1 MGWFGFGNKPDPLQD
16 AALAALARKE
26 QQEQLWLEQ
35 LNAEKQDLGILAERI
50 KALTRENEK
59 LKTVESE
66 NQKLKQELS
75 RFQQIKQTAMPET
88 APAVPPTS
96 FFAHISKLPPAN
108 EVKSNPASKPAPAL
122 DPAPKSVP
130 ASKAAL
136 AGAALAGAALA
147 GESKPTLAFKP
158 APASAPTSKATPANE
173 SKTIIDSKAATASD
187 SKPVPA
193 PKSAPA
199 SNPTP
204 KPAPVS
210 KPAPASNPTRETA
223 PASKSAPASNPTPE
237 PAPASKS
244 APASNPTPEPA
255 RASKAAPALT
265 PDPAPVPVE
274 ATGGSGIPTGDATKG
289 AKLFKAKC
297 AQCHTCE
304 PGGSSKQGPALHGII
319 GRPAGSIGYDF
330 TSAVKDSKIVWNDEH
345 LFKFMLAPKKYVPGT
360 KMVFAGLKKEAER
373 ADIIAYIGKQSE

>member
-1 MGWFGFGNKPDPLQD
+1 MG
-16 AALAALARKE
+16 
-26 QQEQLWLEQ
+26 
-35 LNAEKQDLGILAERI
+35 
-50 KALTRENEK
+50 
-59 LKTVESE
+59 
-66 NQKLKQELS
+66 
-75 RFQQIKQTAMPET
+75 TA
-88 APAVPPTS
+88 PTS

-108 EVKSNPASKPAPAL
+108 EVKSNPASKPPPAL

-158 APASAPTSKATPANE
+158 APANE

-204 KPAPVS
+204 
-210 KPAPASNPTRETA
+210 
-223 PASKSAPASNPTPE
+223 E
-237 PAPASKS
+237 PAP
-244 APASNPTPEPA
+244 
-255 RASKAAPALT
+255 ASKAAPALT

-360 KMVFAGLKKEAER
+360 KMVFAC
-373 ADIIAYIGKQSE
+373 

>member
-1 MGWFGFGNKPDPLQD
+1 MG
-16 AALAALARKE
+16 
-26 QQEQLWLEQ
+26 
-35 LNAEKQDLGILAERI
+35 
-50 KALTRENEK
+50 
-59 LKTVESE
+59 
-66 NQKLKQELS
+66 
-75 RFQQIKQTAMPET
+75 IKQTAMPET
-88 APAVPPTS
+88 AP
-96 FFAHISKLPPAN
+96 
-108 EVKSNPASKPAPAL
+108 
-122 DPAPKSVP
+122 
-130 ASKAAL
+130 
-136 AGAALAGAALA
+136 
-147 GESKPTLAFKP
+147 AFKP

-187 SKPVPA
+187 SEPVPA

-199 SNPTP
+199 SNPSP
-204 KPAPVS
+204 E
-210 KPAPASNPTRETA
+210 PAPASKP
-223 PASKSAPASNPTPE
+223 APASNPTPE
-237 PAPASKS
+237 PAP
-244 APASNPTPEPA
+244 
-255 RASKAAPALT
+255 ASKAAPALT

-373 ADIIAYIGKQSE
+373 ADIIAYISKQSE